1 MLMRQLSS
9 VDQAVEQIGNGGFV
23 IVVDSEDREN
33 EGDLIMAAEFAT
45 QERMAFM
52 IRHTSGVICAPCE
65 PDRLDELELPAMVEK
80 NQEPHRCMFTV
91 SVDYLPGMTTGISAL
106 ERARTLNALADRNGA
121 TAQDFVRPGHVFPL
135 RYQHGGVLVRSGH
148 TEAAVDLCRLAGA
161 SPAGALCELVNDD
174 GTMKRLP
181 DLLQFADEHDL
192 PIISIE
198 SLIRYRTENDVL
210 VERIASKP
218 VTFDGRDLRVE
229 VYRTTFEDKYITAVV
244 KGEIDGEAP
253 TLVRVV
259 KGAKDRDFLS
269 SAVAEGNVVNR
280 SLELIAEAPQGV
292 FIYLPPGSEQPRED
306 EQQGAVWREVG
317 IGSYILSSLGVRRIH
332 LLASRE
338 LSFPGI
344 ASFGLSIE
352 TVIKEG

>member
-1 MLMRQLSS
+1 MRQLSS
-9 VDQAVEQIGNGGFV
+9 VDQAVEQIRAGGFV
-23 IVVDSEDREN
+23 IVVDDEEREN

-65 PDRLDELELPAMVEK
+65 PDRLEALELPAMVER

-91 SVDYLPGMTTGISAL
+91 SADYLPGMTTGISAL
-106 ERARTLNALADRNGA
+106 ERARTLNALADSKGSHS
-121 TAQDFVRPGHVFPL
+121 QDFVRPGHIFPL
-135 RYQHGGVLVRSGH
+135 RYQSGGVLVRSGH
-148 TEAAVDLCRLAGA
+148 TEAAVDLCRLAGLA
-161 SPAGALCELVNDD
+161 TAGVLCELVNDD
-174 GTMKRLP
+174 GTMQRLP
-181 DLLQFADEHDL
+181 DLLSFAEEHDL

-198 SLIRYRTENDVL
+198 SLIRYRIENDVL
-210 VERIASKP
+210 VKQIANKP
-218 VTFDGRDLRVE
+218 MVLDGHELSVH
-229 VYRTTFEDKYITAVV
+229 VYRTTFEDKYITAIV
-244 KGEIDGEAP
+244 KGNIDGEAP

-259 KGAKDRDFLS
+259 KGARDRDLLS
-269 SAVAEGNVVNR
+269 SAVADGNVVNR
-280 SLELIAEAPQGV
+280 SLQLIAEAPQGV
-292 FIYLPPGSEQPRED
+292 FIYLPPGSEMPRED

-317 IGSYILSSLGVRRIH
+317 LGSYILSSLGVRRIH

-344 ASFGLSIE
+344 ASFGLTIE